1 MKKEKDDLAYIDG
14 YNNGFNDGY
23 NHAEKKFIDNDLS
36 KAEWVNV
43 NEELPK
49 QEGIYF
55 ILTNEHLTQGIAT
68 YFKDEDTGEI
78 DFDVWWAVS
87 GKEPKV
93 EYWLKDNHWG
103 LVYQFKKELG
113 EIK

>member
-1 MKKEKDDLAYIDG
+1 MKEIDATEIV
-14 YNNGFNDGY
+14 NGDMLIGVSANKGIKV
-23 NHAEKKFIDNDLS
+23 NINTEELR
-36 KAEWVNV
+36 KAKWVNV

-49 QEGIYF
+49 EEGIYF
-55 ILTNEHLTQGIAT
+55 ILTNEHLAQGIAT
-68 YFKDEDTGEI
+68 YFKDEDTGKM

-87 GKEPKV
+87 GKEPKA